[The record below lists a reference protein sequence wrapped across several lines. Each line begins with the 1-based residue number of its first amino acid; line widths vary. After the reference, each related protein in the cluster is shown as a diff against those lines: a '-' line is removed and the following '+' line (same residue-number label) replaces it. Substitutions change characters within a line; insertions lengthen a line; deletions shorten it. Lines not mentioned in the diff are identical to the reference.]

1 MGMFDDC
8 FWIPNASAAV
18 ASPTDPIKQIAL
30 GYYDSDAA
38 SGQFVERVWAV
49 NTWNEV
55 FRFNPVPQGGVNGF
69 QRVAGELAQLAVGP
83 QAIPFPT
90 SGLGRHPFSMANIW
104 GVNQAG
110 AVYRRSFDGTDNS
123 WELIPG
129 PAGGYLMAEVAVG
142 EHSTWGL
149 VRDGRLYQWAGV
161 AHRNQ
166 WNFAGN
172 PIVLRSIAVAGET
185 VWALTYFGAPCRISE
200 GPVFDIT
207 YLGGNLVRISASTTG
222 VCGVNAAGEVCV
234 WTGAP
239 DDIGDHWER
248 VPSSGAPGDPHE
260 RIALAFTHVSIGTPG
275 PGHVGD
281 LPRIWAIDVGGS
293 VWQLTRLN

>member
-1 MGMFDDC
+1 MGIFDDC
-8 FWIPNASAAV
+8 FWVPASGAAV
-18 ASPTDPIKQIAL
+18 ASPTDPVKQIAL
-30 GYYDSDAA
+30 GYYDFDAA
-38 SGQFVERVWAV
+38 SGQVVERVWAV

-55 FRFNPVPQGGVNGF
+55 FRFNPVPQGGMNGF
-69 QRVAGELAQLAVGP
+69 QRVAGELAQVAVGP
-83 QAIPFPT
+83 QAIPLPT
-90 SGLGRHPFSMANIW
+90 SGFGHRPLSMANIW

-110 AVYRRSFDGTDNS
+110 AVYRRTFDGADNS

-129 PAGGYLMAEVAVG
+129 PAGDRMAEVAVG

-149 VRDGRLYQWAGV
+149 VRGGGLYEWAGV

-185 VWALTYFGAPCRISE
+185 VWGLTYFGRPCRISK

-207 YLGGNLVRISASTTG
+207 YLEGTLVQIAASAAG
-222 VCGVNAAGEVCV
+222 VCGVNAAGEVHV
-234 WTGAP
+234 WTGAQ

-248 VPSSGAPGDPHE
+248 VPSSGSLADPHE
-260 RIALAFTHVSIGTPG
+260 RIPLAFTHVSIGTPG
-275 PGHVGD
+275 PAYIGD
-281 LPRIWAIDVGGS
+281 IPRIWAIDVGGS